1 MTWKKGQSGNPK
13 GRPRGGTRLAALT
26 RRGTPHAVKQ
36 LLAMIESPDTD
47 ERVRWSAIKE
57 WLERDLGKV
66 Q

>member
-1 MTWKKGQSGNPK
+1 MRSSNF
-13 GRPRGGTRLAALT
+13 
-26 RRGTPHAVKQ
+26 
-36 LLAMIESPDTD
+36 LAMIESPDTD